1 MTGPDTGLDLSPS
14 KGCPHAG
21 SCLWFWV
28 WVMIGAIGGGALLAL
43 GTSGLALI
51 AIAYAALSRLPSARH
66 SRSGLLAGAGVICLV
81 IAYLERKG
89 PSDCRFIESSG
100 PAAGSRITSAPCVEL
115 VSPIPWLII
124 GALMVAAAII
134 LLRKRS

>member
-1 MTGPDTGLDLSPS
+1 MTGSGTGVDLSPS
-14 KGCPHAG
+14 NGWPHAAN
-21 SCLWFWV
+21 CLWFWV
-28 WVMIGAIGGGALLAL
+28 WVIIGAIGGVALLSL
-43 GTSGLALI
+43 GTIGLALV

-81 IAYLERKG
+81 VAYLERQG
-89 PSDCRFIESSG
+89 PSDCRFIGRSG
-100 PAAGSRITSAPCVEL
+100 PAAGSRISSAPCVGL